1 MGLPLPPISFPADGR
16 SSSMACHALWRTS
29 THMVNGWL
37 FPQNHGEDPWIWLG
51 YLLYLLGNH
60 EGFRYWGW
68 VKFRNYLIFWVR
80 PRSIPGNDL
89 GDGYRPPWL
98 HILAGHCEEGEQ
110 SSHFGLDLGVMARGG
125 GTTNHTGSGYK
136 NYDIFTVASLEMFT
150 IYFRKGSLSQNVV
163 SSGWWLVHYYNLA
176 RMDLT
181 TRHGCFFCLVHK
193 FAMISE
199 RNRPFHG
206 GANILFRKSPRL
218 LISCINRHA

>member
-1 MGLPLPPISFPADGR
+1 
-16 SSSMACHALWRTS
+16 
-29 THMVNGWL
+29 
-37 FPQNHGEDPWIWLG
+37 
-51 YLLYLLGNH
+51 
-60 EGFRYWGW
+60 
-68 VKFRNYLIFWVR
+68 VR

-98 HILAGHCEEGEQ
+98 HILAGHCEAGEQ

-218 LISCINRHA
+218 LIACINRHA